1 MGAGGAVGRA
11 GGPGPSPQGTGG
23 PNFRASQFGNLGS
36 QPSFSPR
43 PPTPDFTQPSPQQ
56 PGKGGSSGSPVE
68 SPLEQRA
75 RDTTTGLGNLNRT
88 EQTGLG
94 FAGGLGQLTGAEQQG
109 LQTAGGLGQLRGTE
123 QIGLGFA
130 GGLGN
135 LRNPE
140 RQALGTAGALSQ
152 GNLNAAEQA
161 ALGQIQRFSGGEIG
175 QSPATQAALAS
186 LRPGIQNDL
195 ALAGLGNSA
204 EVGSAISAASAP
216 ILAEEIRQ
224 RSGAIGEL
232 TGLGRTVRGSQQFG
246 AGLQSQI
253 GAASRAGDQAAAG
266 FFTRAG
272 EAQRAGDTAS
282 AQIFQRAGEA
292 QRNGNAQ
299 AAQMFQRAGE
309 AQRAGRIEEAN
320 QLNQQAQTLS
330 QRESRLLGEAGEE
343 EERQR
348 AFAAQQQEANFQD
361 FLRRQGIASNLTTG
375 LLGGLPSITGSRTVS
390 SSSGG
395 GK

>member
-1 MGAGGAVGRA
+1 MGAGA
-11 GGPGPSPQGTGG
+11 GGGQGGAQG
-23 PNFRASQFGNLGS
+23 
-36 QPSFSPR
+36 R
-43 PPTPDFTQPSPQQ
+43 PPTGSLSNLPARVRNPAAFGQPILDPGALLDGGNGPGGGGGFMAPGQGTFGGGIGNVERSPQPGIPRLGPGQQ

-75 RDTTTGLGNLNRT
+75 RDTTTGLGNLSGTEQQGLNFAGGLGQLSGA

-94 FAGGLGQLTGAEQQG
+94 FAGQQG
-109 LQTAGGLGQLRGTE
+109 GG
-123 QIGLGFA
+123 GF
-130 GGLGN
+130 N
-135 LRNPE
+135 
-140 RQALGTAGALSQ
+140 Q
-152 GNLNAAEQA
+152 AEQA
-161 ALGQIQRFSGGEIG
+161 ALQQIQRFSGGEIG

-204 EVGSAISAASAP
+204 EVGSALSAASAP

-232 TGLGRTVRGSQQFG
+232 TGLGRTVRGGQQF
-246 AGLQSQI
+246 ASQ
-253 GAASRAGDQAAAG
+253 AFQ
-266 FFTRAG
+266 RAG
-272 EAQRAGDTAS
+272 EAQRAG
-282 AQIFQRAGEA
+282 
-292 QRNGNAQ
+292 NAQ
-299 AAQMFQRAGE
+299 AASLFQRAGE

-348 AFAAQQQEANFQD
+348 TFAAQQQEANFQD
-361 FLRRQGIASNLTTG
+361 FLRRQGLAQNLTTG
-375 LLGGLPSITGSRTVS
+375 LLGGLPNITGSRTVS